1 MSIHKKL
8 ETAINEVLA
17 TTYIDEKVF
26 FEKQFIPKIQ
36 SIRNLLLVPFI
47 HDNAF
52 HEYLEIYRND
62 IQLDITACQQIRP
75 EASLD
80 EKEALVKLI
89 KAHIKA
95 KMSVVVFAFSYYLQN
110 KALLFKEEKE
120 PGVYT
125 MNKSN
130 NDSFGSSVI
139 YSK

>member
-17 TTYIDEKVF
+17 ITIIDEKVF
-26 FEKQFIPKIQ
+26 FDQHLIPKIQ
-36 SIRNLLLVPFI
+36 AIRSLMLFPYI

-52 HEYLEIYRND
+52 HEYLEIFRND
-62 IQLDITACQQIRP
+62 IQLDITACQQLKPGTSI
-75 EASLD
+75 E
-80 EKEALVKLI
+80 EKQALLNVI

-110 KALLFKEEKE
+110 RGLLYKEEKE

-125 MNKSN
+125 MNTFN